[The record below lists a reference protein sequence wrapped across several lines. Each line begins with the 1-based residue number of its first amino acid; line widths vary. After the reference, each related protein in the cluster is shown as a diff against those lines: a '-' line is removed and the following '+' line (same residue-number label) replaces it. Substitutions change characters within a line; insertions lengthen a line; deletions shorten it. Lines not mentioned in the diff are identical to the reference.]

1 MTIKTT
7 IELPE
12 PLFVQAKRYAAER
25 NMTLKALIEQGLR
38 GAMARPP
45 ESAPFVLHDAS
56 FRGKG
61 GYTPEF
67 ESARW
72 EQVRDVAYE
81 GRGA

>member
-1 MTIKTT
+1 MKTT

-12 PLFVQAKRYAAER
+12 PLFAQAKRYAAER

-38 GAMARPP
+38 GAMAHPP
-45 ESAPFVLHDAS
+45 EKSAPFVLRDAS
-56 FRGKG
+56 FRGEG

-67 ESARW
+67 ESVNW
-72 EQVRDVAYE
+72 EQLRDTAYE

>member
-1 MTIKTT
+1 MTMKTT

-12 PLFVQAKRYAAER
+12 PLFAQAKRYAAER

-38 GAMARPP
+38 GAMAQPP
-45 ESAPFVLHDAS
+45 ESAPFVLRNAS
-56 FRGKG
+56 FRGEG

-72 EQVRDVAYE
+72 EQVCDAAYE